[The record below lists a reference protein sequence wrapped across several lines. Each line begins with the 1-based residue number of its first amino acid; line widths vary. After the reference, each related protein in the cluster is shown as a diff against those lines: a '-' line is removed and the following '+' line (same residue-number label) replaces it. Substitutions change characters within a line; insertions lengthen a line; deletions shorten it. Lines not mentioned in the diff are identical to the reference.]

1 MKRSLS
7 VALVLILITF
17 GLPANSY
24 AATDGCPDTWTID
37 TTQFPSNELRMAK
50 AKLGPNMILSDA
62 DLQITEYRGEEGVS
76 PKIENLQS
84 LLYKDSGDFPRGFWG
99 SLLYLYGKSTV
110 KYTQK
115 VEVKDCK
122 SPRLFTFVQNVP
134 TGGIGG
140 DYTNSPMMVRKM
152 SGKQWA
158 EENIQAFVDFKAQSK
173 FEEFLD
179 KITSEK
185 IITATKIRPY
195 RAKENFVT
203 PHLLSRPNTAQGSG
217 LNGVVQGPLPQLLT
231 PECLIFALD
240 DNGQQFNPVI
250 KVNQVCKFSWS
261 VHMFKP
267 KGAGEMV
274 NELVIFDE
282 VIAVSYSKSSGS
294 ITCTKGKLTKKV
306 SGTNPKCPKGYK
318 VKV

>member
-7 VALVLILITF
+7 VSLVLILITF
-17 GLPANSY
+17 GLPTNSY

-50 AKLGPNMILSDA
+50 VKLGANMILSDA
-62 DLQITEYRGEEGVS
+62 DVEIIEYRGEDGIS
-76 PKIENLQS
+76 PKIENLQA
-84 LLYKDSGDFPRGFWG
+84 LLSKDSAAYGGFWE

-122 SPRLFTFVQNVP
+122 SPRVFTFVQNVT

-140 DYTNSPMMVRKM
+140 DFTNSPLKVRKM
-152 SGKQWA
+152 VGKLWA
-158 EENIQAFVDFKAQSK
+158 EENIQAFIDFKAPSN
-173 FEEFLD
+173 FEGFLA

-185 IITATKIRPY
+185 ITTAKKIRPY
-195 RAKENFVT
+195 RVNENFVT
-203 PHLLSRPNTAQGSG
+203 PHLLSRPSTTQGSG
-217 LNGVVQGPLPQLLT
+217 LNGPPGPIPQLLT
-231 PECLIFALD
+231 PECLMFALD
-240 DNGQQFNPVI
+240 ENGKQFNPVI
-250 KVNQVCKFSWS
+250 KVNQTCKFSWS
-261 VHMFKP
+261 IHTFKP

-274 NELVIFDE
+274 NELVILDG
-282 VIAVSYSKSSGS
+282 VIGISYSKGSGS
-294 ITCTKGKLTKKV
+294 ITCIKGKTTKKV

>member
-1 MKRSLS
+1 MKRISIITLAISLIS
-7 VALVLILITF
+7 F
-17 GLPANSY
+17 GFPSISM
-24 AATDGCPDTWTID
+24 AATDGCPETWTID
-37 TTQFPSNELRMAK
+37 STQFPSNELRMAK

-140 DYTNSPMMVRKM
+140 DYTNSPLTVRKM

-158 EENIQAFVDFKAQSK
+158 EENIQAFVDFKAQSQ

-185 IITATKIRPY
+185 IITAKKIRPY
-195 RAKENFVT
+195 RANENFVT

-217 LNGVVQGPLPQLLT
+217 LNGVVQGPFPQLLT
-231 PECLIFALD
+231 PGCLMFAVD
-240 DNGQQFNPVI
+240 ENGKQFNPVI

-261 VHMFKP
+261 VHNFKP
-267 KGAGEMV
+267 KGAGELV
-274 NELVIFDE
+274 NELVIFDQ
-282 VIAVSYSKSSGS
+282 VISVSYSKSSGS
-294 ITCTKGKLTKKV
+294 ITCAKGKTIKKV
-306 SGTNPKCPKGYK
+306 SGTNPKCPKGFK
-318 VKV
+318 KAA

>member
-7 VALVLILITF
+7 VSLVLILITF
-17 GLPANSY
+17 CLPTNSY
-24 AATDGCPDTWTID
+24 AATDGCPDTWAID

-50 AKLGPNMILSDA
+50 VKLGANMILSDA
-62 DLQITEYRGEEGVS
+62 DVEIIEYRGEDGIS
-76 PKIENLQS
+76 PKIENLQA
-84 LLYKDSGDFPRGFWG
+84 LLSKDSAAYGGFWE

-122 SPRLFTFVQNVP
+122 SPRLFTFVQNVT

-140 DYTNSPMMVRKM
+140 DFTNSPLKVRKM
-152 SGKQWA
+152 VGKLWA
-158 EENIQAFVDFKAQSK
+158 EENIQAFIDFKAPSN
-173 FEEFLD
+173 FEGFLA

-185 IITATKIRPY
+185 ITTARKIRPY
-195 RAKENFVT
+195 RANENFVT
-203 PHLLSRPNTAQGSG
+203 PHLLARPSTTQGSG
-217 LNGVVQGPLPQLLT
+217 LNGPPGPIPQLLT
-231 PECLIFALD
+231 PECLMFALD
-240 DNGQQFNPVI
+240 ENGKQFNPVI
-250 KVNQVCKFSWS
+250 KVNQTCKVSWS
-261 VHMFKP
+261 IHTFKP

-274 NELVIFDE
+274 NELVILDG
-282 VIAVSYSKSSGS
+282 VIEISYSKSSGS

-306 SGTNPKCPKGYK
+306 SGTNPKCPKGYR

>member
-1 MKRSLS
+1 MKKLS
-7 VALVLILITF
+7 VITLSVLLITV
-17 GLPANSY
+17 GLPTNSY

-76 PKIENLQS
+76 PKIKNLQS
-84 LLYKDSGDFPRGFWG
+84 MLYKDSADFPKGFWG

-115 VEVKDCK
+115 VEVKDCN
-122 SPRLFTFVQNVP
+122 SPRIFTFVQNVP

-140 DYTNSPMMVRKM
+140 DFTNSPLTVKKM

-173 FEEFLD
+173 FEEYLE

-185 IITATKIRPY
+185 ITTATKIRPY
-195 RAKENFVT
+195 RANQNFVT
-203 PHLLSRPNTAQGSG
+203 PHLLSRPYTAQGSG
-217 LNGVVQGPLPQLLT
+217 LNGVVQGPFPQLLT
-231 PECLIFALD
+231 PGCLMFVVD
-240 DNGQQFNPVI
+240 ENGQQFNPVI
-250 KVNQVCKFSWS
+250 KVNQVCRFSWS
-261 VHMFKP
+261 VHIFKP
-267 KGAGEMV
+267 KGAGDMV
-274 NELVIFDE
+274 NELVMFDK
-282 VIAVSYSKSSGS
+282 VIEVSYSKSSGS
-294 ITCTKGKLTKKV
+294 ITCKKGKVIKKR

-318 VKV
+318 VKA

>member
-7 VALVLILITF
+7 VSLVLILITF
-17 GLPANSY
+17 GLPTNSY
-24 AATDGCPDTWTID
+24 ATTDDCPDTWTID

-62 DLQITEYRGEEGVS
+62 DVQITEYRGEEGLA
-76 PKIENLQS
+76 PKIENLQA
-84 LLYKDSGDFPRGFWG
+84 LLFKDSAAYVGVWE

-110 KYTQK
+110 MYTQK

-122 SPRLFTFVQNVP
+122 SPRLFTFVQNVT
-134 TGGIGG
+134 TGGSGG
-140 DYTNSPMMVRKM
+140 DFTNSPLKVRKM
-152 SGKQWA
+152 VGKIWA
-158 EENIQAFVDFKAQSK
+158 EENIQAFIDFKAPSN
-173 FEEFLD
+173 FEEFLA

-185 IITATKIRPY
+185 ITTAKKIRPY
-195 RAKENFVT
+195 RANENFVT
-203 PHLLSRPNTAQGSG
+203 PNLLSRPDTRGSG
-217 LNGVVQGPLPQLLT
+217 LNGPPGPIPQLLT
-231 PECLIFALD
+231 PECLMFALD
-240 DNGQQFNPVI
+240 ENGKQFNPVI
-250 KVNQVCKFSWS
+250 KVNQTCKISWS
-261 VHMFKP
+261 IHTFKP

-318 VKV
+318 KAS